1 MTDQSQKNVAA
12 KWIPL
17 MVVGICLNTIGIALG
32 RAGAIRFVLMGL
44 GLLLLLVALTGMISA
59 QKK

>member
-1 MTDQSQKNVAA
+1 MTDQPPQNPAA

-17 MVVGICLNTIGIALG
+17 MVVGISLNTLGIVLA
-32 RAGAIRFVLMGL
+32 RAGAMRFVLMGA
-44 GLLLLLVALTGMISA
+44 GLLLLLVSVAGMISS